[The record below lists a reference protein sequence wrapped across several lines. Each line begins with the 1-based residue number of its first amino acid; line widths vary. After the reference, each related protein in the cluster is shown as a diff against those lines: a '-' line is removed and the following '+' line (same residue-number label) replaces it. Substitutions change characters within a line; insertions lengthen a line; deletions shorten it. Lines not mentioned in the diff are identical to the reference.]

1 MLSVLWTQDGASQ
14 RPSCAR
20 RSMPVLCRA
29 GEGFFRQH
37 YGVFRTGGPGIGE
50 VQGGVFVHVVPVGL
64 PSGEQA
70 LEMLAA
76 PSQSP
81 GRGRAVPTEAE
92 RAEGQPATW
101 LPAGE
106 KGEE

>member
-1 MLSVLWTQDGASQ
+1 M
-14 RPSCAR
+14 
-20 RSMPVLCRA
+20 
-29 GEGFFRQH
+29 
-37 YGVFRTGGPGIGE
+37 
-50 VQGGVFVHVVPVGL
+50 FVPVVPVGL